1 MRRVVLSGAS
11 GLLGRALAA
20 ALTSDGAELIRLVR
34 RAPRGEGELRWDPDA
49 GEIDHAGL
57 EGATDFVHLSGEAV
71 ADRRWS
77 DERKRQI
84 VDSRTRSTAT
94 LVRAIEKLGVR
105 PKSFVQA
112 SAIGFYGLHADAP
125 VAEDGPQ
132 GDGFL
137 AEVCRA
143 WEDAGRPVEALGVR
157 WVAMRIGVVLS
168 PEGGALAKLLPIF
181 KMGGG
186 GPIGDGKQVMSW
198 ISLEDVVRAF
208 VFALQQEA
216 LSGPVN
222 AVAPEPVDNATL
234 ARELGKALS
243 RPAIM
248 RVPRMA
254 ITAVFGEMGRETV
267 LSSQRVQP
275 KKLLDAGFHFTHP
288 RLPEALAALL
298 AR

>member
-20 ALTSDGAELIRLVR
+20 ALRADGAELITLVR
-34 RAPRGEGELRWDPDA
+34 RAPQHGGELRWDPDV
-49 GEIDHAGL
+49 GEIDLAGL

-71 ADRRWS
+71 AERRWS
-77 DERKRQI
+77 DERKRVI
-84 VDSRTRSTAT
+84 LDSRTRSTAT
-94 LVRAIEKLGVR
+94 LVRAIEKLRVR

-112 SAIGFYGLHADAP
+112 SAIGYYGLHADAP

-157 WVAMRIGVVLS
+157 WVAMRIGVVFS
-168 PEGGALAKLLPIF
+168 PDGGALAKLLPVF

-198 ISLEDVVRAF
+198 ISLDDVVRAF
-208 VFALQQEA
+208 VFALERES

-222 AVAPEPVDNATL
+222 VVAPEPVDNSTL

-254 ITAVFGEMGRETV
+254 ISAVFGEMGRETV
-267 LSSQRVQP
+267 LSSQRVRP
-275 KKLLDAGFHFTHP
+275 AKLQGAGFVFSHP

-298 AR
+298 SR